1 MRVHAHWLDRLRFVN
16 GGVVGNNRRPANS
29 RYMGKAVSLSN
40 VYGAP
45 PNAHAC
51 ANAWA
56 GIASDVP
63 NGGHAGAVTGE
74 VHGCTE
80 WR

>member
-1 MRVHAHWLDRLRFVN
+1 MYRMAVMQEQL
-16 GGVVGNNRRPANS
+16 PA
-29 RYMGKAVSLSN
+29 RYMGKAVSLGN
-40 VYGAP
+40 VYVAP
-45 PNAHAC
+45 PNAYAC

-63 NGGHAGAVTGE
+63 NAGHAGAFTGE

-80 WR
+80 WRSCRSI